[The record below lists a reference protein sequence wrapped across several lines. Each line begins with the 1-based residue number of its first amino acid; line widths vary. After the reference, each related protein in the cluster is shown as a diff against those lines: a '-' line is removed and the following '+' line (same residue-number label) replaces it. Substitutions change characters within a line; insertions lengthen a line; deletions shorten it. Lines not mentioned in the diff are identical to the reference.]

1 MDVNGLGHNRS
12 IFFETSVSRSTQSGP
27 EKCLQHYHN
36 HYEIYCLEKGNCNY
50 LIDNRLYT
58 VAAGDVVLIPS
69 GIIHKTSYDN
79 QEYKRILLH
88 CANPYIP
95 ECAGT
100 LVGETDYIYRNPE
113 ITKALFGILKNIEQ
127 EYYNPDPFSEE
138 MIKGY
143 IHAFFVGMSR
153 NRNHYVNSRTGNMY
167 VEKILEYLHE
177 NFSSELSLNETAK
190 RYSVSPEHLSRSFK
204 KETGLGFNEYV
215 TTIRM
220 KHAEQLL
227 KRSDSP
233 SISEIALN
241 CGYNDSNYFSKIF
254 KSVHGV
260 APLKYKKAQR

>member
-1 MDVNGLGHNRS
+1 M
-12 IFFETSVSRSTQSGP
+12 
-27 EKCLQHYHN
+27 
-36 HYEIYCLEKGNCNY
+36 
-50 LIDNRLYT
+50 
-58 VAAGDVVLIPS
+58 
-69 GIIHKTSYDN
+69 
-79 QEYKRILLH
+79 
-88 CANPYIP
+88 
-95 ECAGT
+95 
-100 LVGETDYIYRNPE
+100 
-113 ITKALFGILKNIEQ
+113 
-127 EYYNPDPFSEE
+127 
-138 MIKGY
+138 
-143 IHAFFVGMSR
+143 
-153 NRNHYVNSRTGNMY
+153 
-167 VEKILEYLHE
+167 EKILEYLHE